1 MLDFLYVCNKNYYY
15 LPINRNRLDMINY
28 YHTLHTAAINFF
40 V

>member
-15 LPINRNRLDMINY
+15 LPINRLDMINY
-28 YHTLHTAAINFF
+28 YHTLQIAAINFL